1 MVAAQTGAWR
11 GTGPRT
17 TVKAVIK
24 HGEGQA
30 LALRK
35 EETLFPVARG
45 PVPRDLS
52 TAAEN
57 ARSQETTNG
66 CCADRGMARDRPS
79 HYGESGN
86 QAWRGTG
93 PRPTEKA
100 VIKHGEGQGFPPPY
114 GESGN
119 QAWQGTGFPT
129 ALRKGRRFSFP
140 RYGRITVPSL
150 RRTGAQP
157 PLSGCS
163 GNGNFAASSSSIS
176 MPSPGASLAQ

>member
-1 MVAAQTGAWR
+1 MAR
-11 GTGPRT
+11 GGRFFGRIVLGPLGPKNRFF
-17 TVKAVIK
+17 I
-24 HGEGQA
+24 
-30 LALRK
+30 
-35 EETLFPVARG
+35 VARG

-66 CCADRGMARDRPS
+66 CCSDQGMARDRPS
-79 HYGESGN
+79 
-86 QAWRGTG
+86 
-93 PRPTEKA
+93 
-100 VIKHGEGQGFPPPY
+100 PY
-114 GESGN
+114 V
-119 QAWQGTGFPT
+119 
-129 ALRKGRRFSFP
+129 KGRRFFFP